1 MLKHKKHILITIL
14 FMLMLSLVLAPSGA
28 LAFDVEQGAKDT
40 LDVVKIVVIIIIAVS
55 AITAF
60 LRHQIAVTVSI
71 IVVGCIL
78 LAATTPGV
86 AEKVGAG
93 IIKLV
98 GGE

>member
-1 MLKHKKHILITIL
+1 MTNRKKQILITML
-14 FMLMLSLVLAPSGA
+14 FMLMLSIVLIPSGA
-28 LAFDVEQGAKDT
+28 MAFDVQKGAKDT
-40 LDVVKIVVIIIIAVS
+40 LDVVKIVVVIIIAVS

-60 LRHQIAVTVSI
+60 MKHQIAVTVSI